1 MITLV
6 GKRVSLVPLAREHIR
21 DFLRYSGDPDLWRW
35 WLREPPMDEQGMR
48 REVEFALAQRDA
60 GARMP
65 FSIFHRERAEHIG
78 STSIWHVGRTDHSF
92 EIGSTWMGR
101 PFHNTGI
108 NGECKQ
114 LLLRFGFE
122 QLGLARAVLQTD
134 ELNIRSRRAIEK
146 LGARFEGVLREDK
159 VTWEGRARS
168 SAVYSLLRK
177 EWVPN

>member
-6 GKRVSLVPLAREHIR
+6 GQRVSLVPLALEHIP

-35 WLREPPMDEQGMR
+35 WLRQPPIDEHTMR

-60 GARMP
+60 GARTP

-78 STSIWHVGRTDHSF
+78 STSIWHVDAIHQSF
-92 EIGSTWMGR
+92 EIGSTWLAR

-122 QLGLARAVLQTD
+122 ELGLHRAIFQTD

-146 LGARFEGVLREDK
+146 LGARLERVLRQDK
-159 VTWEGRARS
+159 VTWNGRAS
-168 SAVYSLLRK
+168 
-177 EWVPN
+177 